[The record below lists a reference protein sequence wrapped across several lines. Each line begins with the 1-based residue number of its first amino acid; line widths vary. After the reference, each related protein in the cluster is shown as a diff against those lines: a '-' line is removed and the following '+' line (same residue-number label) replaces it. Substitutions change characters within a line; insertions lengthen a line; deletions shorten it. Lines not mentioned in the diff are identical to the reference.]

1 MSRLWENL
9 SNGHPLSFFVIVL
22 LVCAPVKLGIGNI
35 ALILFGL
42 AVIWQFRLH
51 RHFSKDWI
59 LYLPMALF
67 VLMALSLLWSID
79 LPRSVKA
86 LPRMIY
92 LFLIPLLFLM
102 FPAFSKNQRIRIME
116 FFGYGMS
123 VIALFYLLKACIRFF
138 LTGNKAVFFYHELVT
153 EETNAIYV
161 SVFFSV
167 GFFALLTKYSKSIL
181 DKLCCALLA
190 LLIILLSSKNVAL
203 VWALLTIVY
212 FVGFSRFNRKQI
224 VISAFALICI
234 GILSL
239 FLFPK
244 IVQRFQ
250 SEFNTAKVDPKD
262 IVISGQNVNS
272 VSISQAWNQEKFTQ
286 NDYFAGTA
294 FRVYQVRI
302 FTEML
307 GEDNIFWQGYGLN
320 ASYSKV
326 GQKTEEHG
334 LFKGNETVKGYQGKN
349 FHNQYVQN
357 FAELG
362 IFGLLLILAMLF
374 INLKNAV
381 NAKDFTHISFAVLM
395 ISLFLTES
403 FLWRQR
409 GVTFFVLVYCLYN
422 AGNKISLSAK
432 KA

>member
-1 MSRLWENL
+1 MSRLWQKL
-9 SNGHPLSFFVIVL
+9 SNGHPISFFAIAL
-22 LVCAPVKLGIGNI
+22 LVCAPVKLGVANI
-35 ALILFGL
+35 ALMAFAL

-51 RHFSKDWI
+51 RHFRKDWI
-59 LYLPMALF
+59 LFLPMLLF
-67 VLMALSLLWSID
+67 VLMSLSLLWSID
-79 LPRSVKA
+79 LSRSLKA

-92 LFLIPLLFLM
+92 LLAIPLLFLM
-102 FPAFSKNQRIRIME
+102 FAPFSNGQRKNIFE
-116 FFGYGMS
+116 FFGYGMAAA
-123 VIALFYLLKACIRFF
+123 ALFYLAKAVVRY
-138 LTGNKAVFFYHELVT
+138 LATGDKAVFFYHELVT

-167 GFFALLTKYSKSIL
+167 GFFALLTKPVKSIL

-190 LLIILLSSKNVAL
+190 LLIILLSSKNV
-203 VWALLTIVY
+203 VVIWALLTVVY
-212 FVGFSRFNRKQI
+212 FVGYSNLTKKQI
-224 VISAFALICI
+224 AVSAVALIGV

-239 FLFPK
+239 VLFPK
-244 IVQRFQ
+244 IVQRFKA
-250 SEFNTAKVDPKD
+250 EFETAKVNPDD
-262 IVISGQNVNS
+262 VQLSSGMANN

-286 NDYFAGTA
+286 NDFFAGTA
-294 FRVYQVRI
+294 FRVYQFRI

-307 GEDNIFWQGYGLN
+307 AEDNIFWQGYGLN

-326 GQKTEEHG
+326 GEKADQHG
-334 LFKGNETVKGYQGKN
+334 LFKGNASEKGYQGKN

-362 IFGLLLILAMLF
+362 IFALLLLLAMLF
-374 INLKNAV
+374 INLKNAIK
-381 NAKDFTHISFAVLM
+381 AKDFTHISFAVLM

-409 GVTFFVLVYCLYN
+409 GVTFFVLCYCLFN
-422 AGNKISLSAK
+422 AGRQFSPSAK